1 MHRLPRFVRSSGAP
15 KPRVL
20 LVDDHPGVLDGVSA
34 LLADDFDVAGLATDG
49 RQALDLARQI
59 DPDVIVLD
67 INMPGLD
74 GFQTKR
80 ALEQAGSRAPVV
92 FLSAVDA
99 DDYVGE
105 AFRCGGRGYIPKLRL
120 ARNLAS
126 AVDQVLLGRLFVP
139 SLTSLYDL
147 AKDGGHAMQ
156 VHGDVECFLDGL
168 ASFFNLALRRG
179 DATCVIGTDEV
190 REGLSRRLRAAGWDV
205 DGPSGHKRYLSI
217 DTTDALSRFMRNG
230 LPDAEIVADIALELD
245 QYRRD
250 VSEGESSRLTIFGN
264 MVVPLIAAG
273 NPTAA
278 IALESHWT
286 RLTHALPFLTL
297 CGYPAS
303 CFHAYGPDVWSNAC
317 HQHWAVG
324 HTNDI

>member
-1 MHRLPRFVRSSGAP
+1 
-15 KPRVL
+15 
-20 LVDDHPGVLDGVSA
+20 
-34 LLADDFDVAGLATDG
+34 
-49 RQALDLARQI
+49 
-59 DPDVIVLD
+59 
-67 INMPGLD
+67 MPGLD

-99 DDYVGE
+99 DDYVSE
-105 AFRCGGRGYIPKLRL
+105 AFQCGGRGYIPKLRL

-205 DGPSGHKRYLSI
+205 GGPSGHKRYLSI
-217 DTTDALSRFMRNG
+217 STTDALSRFMRDG
-230 LPDAEIVADIALELD
+230 LPDAGVIADIALELD

-250 VSEGESSRLTIFGN
+250 VSESESSRLTIFGN
-264 MVVPLIAAG
+264 MVVPLIAEG
-273 NPTAA
+273 NSTAA

-303 CFHAYGPDVWSNAC
+303 CFHACGPDVWSNTC
-317 HQHWAVG
+317 HQHWAVS
-324 HTNDI
+324 HTNDV

>member
-1 MHRLPRFVRSSGAP
+1 LRI
-15 KPRVL
+15 L
-20 LVDDHPGVLDGVSA
+20 LVDDDPA
-34 LLADDFDVAGLATDG
+34 LRTLVKTTFEVADVAVVEAED
-49 RQALDLARQI
+49 AAAARRKI
-59 DPDVIVLD
+59 RGARPDVIVLD
-67 INMPGLD
+67 VNMPGLD

-92 FLSAVDA
+92 FLSAVDT
-99 DDYVGE
+99 DDFVSE
-105 AFRCGGRGYIPKLRL
+105 AFQCGGRGYIPKLRL

-205 DGPSGHKRYLSI
+205 GGPSGHKRYLSI
-217 DTTDALSRFMRNG
+217 DTVDALGRFMRNG
-230 LPDAEIVADIALELD
+230 VPDAGVIADIASELD

-250 VSEGESSRLTIFGN
+250 VCEGGSSRLTIFGN
-264 MVVPLIAAG
+264 MVVPLIADG
-273 NPTAA
+273 NSAAA
-278 IALESHWT
+278 IALESHWS

-303 CFHAYGPDVWSNAC
+303 CFHACGPDVWSNTC

-324 HTNDI
+324 HTNDV